1 MTKLNGYGA
10 VAVFAEKVLSVK
22 FNSLASPASGIRD
35 VIVAADDILWSTIEA
50 AEDGTTG
57 AILIGT
63 NEGDIALYFLIAEQ
77 AAAQKLFTQ
86 LQNAQVH
93 RVVEAPLSTGTS
105 NRVPH
110 GLPHE
115 IDVRVHGTNHQQREL
130 GLLGRGKHSFG
141 FELEPTVTIDTG
153 GIRVCGYLTY
163 GAILVGYLPPGSGA
177 PGKLRQLARELIKNG
192 HVPIVHGEIMRESS
206 GELFV
211 ILGVPEAGTVDS
223 ILDEI
228 ADANQPKIPAR
239 H

>member
-22 FNSLASPASGIRD
+22 FNSLASPASGVQD
-35 VIVAADDILWSTIEA
+35 VIVAAEDILWSTLEV

-57 AILIGT
+57 AILVGA
-63 NEGDIALYFLIAEQ
+63 NGGDIALYFLSAEQ
-77 AAAQKLFTQ
+77 ASAKKLFDE
-86 LQNAQVH
+86 LQAAQVH
-93 RVVEAPLSTGTS
+93 HRVTAPVTPVSGKH
-105 NRVPH
+105 VPH

-115 IDVRVHGTNHQQREL
+115 IDVRVQGTNHQQREL

-163 GAILVGYLPPGSGA
+163 GAILVGYLPPGTGA

-192 HVPIVHGEIMRESS
+192 HIPIVHGEIMREET

-211 ILGVPEAGTVDS
+211 LLGVPEAGTVDS
-223 ILDEI
+223 ILEEI
-228 ADANQPKIPAR
+228 TSVNSPR
-239 H
+239 TG